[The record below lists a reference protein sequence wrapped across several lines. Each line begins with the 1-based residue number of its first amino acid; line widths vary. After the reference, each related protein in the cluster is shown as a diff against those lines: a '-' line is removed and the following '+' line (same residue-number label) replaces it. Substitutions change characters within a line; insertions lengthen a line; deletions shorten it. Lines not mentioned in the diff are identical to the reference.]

1 VVWVAS
7 HKISRVPWY
16 SRTGKELAPL
26 VYETITLYGGPFHGP
41 STRVGLVTPR
51 LIPDSVLPALQPPA
65 NIGSDAVRFSGFRLF
80 PVRSPLLG
88 ELMSFYFPR
97 GTEMFHFPH
106 LPPTGLCVQPVV
118 IPINRERVAPF
129 GNPRLSLLD
138 SSPRLFAVL
147 PRPSS
152 ALDAKA
158 FTVCP

>member
-1 VVWVAS
+1 M
-7 HKISRVPWY
+7 SRGTQEQV
-16 SRTGKELAPL
+16 KELAPL
-26 VYETITLYGGPFHGP
+26 VYWTITVCGGPFQGP
-41 STRVGLVTPR
+41 LTRVRLLTPR
-51 LIPDSVLPALQPPA
+51 PIPGSVISVLQHPA
-65 NIGSDAVRFSGFRLF
+65 NIGPDAVRFTGFGLF